1 MGSGAQV
8 HSGVVPDALNAAWRR
23 VCALAGI
30 EQDALL
36 YLASAGFAG
45 ATSIMAVSADYR
57 FWGACAGVAYLLG
70 AGICALASRRVAASR
85 RGQVR
90 GAVLLFLLIGAV
102 LVPLVTEL
110 TWRADAR
117 PGANAQPEVAVIER
131 AGVRLAHGRSPY
143 LTNPTSVGVSPSSD
157 RPQVDATAFFPYLP
171 GMAPFGLINAAP
183 GPLELRDA
191 RVVLAGFTLAL
202 GLLVLAYGGAGLG
215 RRARVFQF
223 LVVLPSGALPMV
235 TGGDDLPV
243 LALMLVALVLAQ
255 RRRPVL
261 AGLAMGLG
269 ATLKFTSWP
278 LVVLL
283 LFAVQDREGRRA
295 PLRYGLAALL
305 VAGPVIGVGVVGS
318 PGGFVTNV
326 VRFPLGLA
334 KIKSPAASPLLG
346 QVLVNVLPHEK
357 RIVTMVLL
365 FVGAA
370 IVLAALRRWPPRTTG
385 AAARFTAFAMCV
397 ATVLAPATR
406 FGYLIYPANLVVWG
420 WLVDAMPDGRNVP
433 LGDQLASSISYS
445 VKDTVLVGV
454 AAEPPASSGEMDG
467 REDRTTSPTPQ

>member
-1 MGSGAQV
+1 MSTFEVQV
-8 HSGVVPDALNAAWRR
+8 ESAVVRAAVNAVWRR
-23 VCALAGI
+23 ACALSGI
-30 EQDALL
+30 KQDVLL
-36 YLASAGFAG
+36 YIASAVFAG
-45 ATSIMAVSADYR
+45 GTSFIAVSADYR

-70 AGICALASRRVAASR
+70 AGVCAFASR
-85 RGQVR
+85 RGDECRHLRVR
-90 GAVLLFLLIGAV
+90 GAVILFLLLGAV

-157 RPQVDATAFFPYLP
+157 RPQVDSTAFFPYLP
-171 GMAPFGLINAAP
+171 GMAPFGLNNAAP
-183 GPLELRDA
+183 GPPELRDA
-191 RVVLAGFTLAL
+191 RVLLAGFTLLVGAL
-202 GLLVLAYGGAGLG
+202 TLAYPGAAIS

-223 LVVLPSGALPMV
+223 LIVLPSGALPMV

-243 LALMLVALVLAQ
+243 LAVMLVALVLAQ

-261 AGLAMGLG
+261 SGLAIGLA

-278 LVVLL
+278 LLAL
-283 LFAVQDREGRRA
+283 LFFAVHDREGRRA
-295 PLRYGLAALL
+295 PIRYGLSALI
-305 VAGPVIGVGVVGS
+305 VACPVIGAGIAAS

-326 VRFPLGLA
+326 IRFPLGLA

-357 RIVTMVLL
+357 RVVTMALL

-370 IVLAALRRWPPRTTG
+370 IVLGALRRWPPRTAG
-385 AAARFTAFAMCV
+385 GVARFTAFAMCV

-420 WLVDAMPDGRNVP
+420 WLLDAMPIGTLSD
-433 LGDQLASSISYS
+433 DQLASSISYS

-454 AAEPPASSGEMDG
+454 GADPPASSGEIDG
-467 REDRTTSPTPQ
+467 PEDFTTSPTPQ